1 MHELSMAQGIINA
14 VLDTAQENNATEVTE
29 VTVEVGRLAM
39 INPEQLEFILGVLIE
54 NTIMEDAK
62 IIFEE
67 IPVAMDCH
75 DCKFHGEAILDDSDH
90 YAPLVKCPECDSL
103 NVEVLNGKDIFCVDF
118 VGAIGSGKTTLVEEI
133 IDNTD
138 YKIGVLAGDVIS
150 KFDAGRI
157 EKHDVPVVG
166 LNTGKEC
173 HLDAHLV
180 GHGLEDLPLDDIE
193 MVIIENVG
201 NLICPVDFDLG
212 SHLRIVVVSVTEGDD
227 TVEKHPIIFQ
237 TSDVV
242 VINKVDLADAVG
254 ADADKMVSDA
264 QKLNP
269 NIKIIKSSLKEGIG
283 LDEIIAVIEEA
294 KNNV

>member
-1 MHELSMAQGIINA
+1 MHQVA
-14 VLDTAQENNATEVTE
+14 D
-29 VTVEVGRLAM
+29 VEVAK
-39 INPEQLEFILGVLIE
+39 N
-54 NTIMEDAK
+54 IMDANK
-62 IIFEE
+62 
-67 IPVAMDCH
+67 
-75 DCKFHGEAILDDSDH
+75 KFAEKNKKNLDE
-90 YAPLVKCPECDSL
+90 K
-103 NVEVLNGKDIFCVDF
+103 GIFCVDF

-180 GHGLEDLPLDDIE
+180 GHGIADLPLDDLD
-193 MVIIENVG
+193 MLIIENVG

-212 SHLRIVVVSVTEGDD
+212 SHFRMVVVSVTEGDD

-237 TSDVV
+237 TSDAV

-254 ADADKMVSDA
+254 ADADKMVNDA
-264 QKLNP
+264 LKLNP
-269 NIKIIKSSLKEGIG
+269 NIKVIKSSLKDGTG
-283 LDEIIAVIEEA
+283 LDEIIKCIEDA
-294 KNNV
+294 MNK

>member
-1 MHELSMAQGIINA
+1 MHQVA
-14 VLDTAQENNATEVTE
+14 D
-29 VTVEVGRLAM
+29 VEVAKNIMDANKKLADK
-39 INPEQLEFILGVLIE
+39 NKKNLEEKG
-54 NTIMEDAK
+54 
-62 IIFEE
+62 
-67 IPVAMDCH
+67 
-75 DCKFHGEAILDDSDH
+75 
-90 YAPLVKCPECDSL
+90 
-103 NVEVLNGKDIFCVDF
+103 IFCVDF

-157 EKHDVPVVG
+157 EKHNVPVVG

-180 GHGLEDLPLDDIE
+180 GHGIEDLPLDD
-193 MVIIENVG
+193 MDMLIIENVG
-201 NLICPVDFDLG
+201 NLICPVDFELG

-254 ADADKMVSDA
+254 ADADKMVNDA
-264 QKLNP
+264 KQLNP
-269 NIKIIKSSLKEGIG
+269 NIKVIKSSLKQGTG
-283 LDEIIAVIEEA
+283 LDEIIACIEEA
-294 KNNV
+294 MQN

>member
-1 MHELSMAQGIINA
+1 MHMIA
-14 VLDTAQENNATEVTE
+14 D
-29 VTVEVGRLAM
+29 VEIEKNIMDANKKLAHK
-39 INPEQLEFILGVLIE
+39 NLHKLE
-54 NTIMEDAK
+54 D
-62 IIFEE
+62 
-67 IPVAMDCH
+67 
-75 DCKFHGEAILDDSDH
+75 
-90 YAPLVKCPECDSL
+90 
-103 NVEVLNGKDIFCVDF
+103 NGIFCVDV
-118 VGAIGSGKTTLVEEI
+118 VGGIGSGKTTLVEEI

-157 EKHDVPVVG
+157 EKHNVPVVG

-180 GHGLEDLPLDDIE
+180 GHGLADLPLDDLD

-201 NLICPVDFDLG
+201 NLICPVDFELG

-242 VINKVDLADAVG
+242 VINKVDLAEAVG
-254 ADADKMVSDA
+254 ADADKMVADA
-264 QKLNP
+264 QRLNP
-269 NIKIIKSSLKEGIG
+269 KVKVIKSSLKEGLG
-283 LDEIIAVIEEA
+283 LDEIIAAIEEA
-294 KNNV
+294 KNN

>member
-1 MHELSMAQGIINA
+1 MHMIA
-14 VLDTAQENNATEVTE
+14 D
-29 VTVEVGRLAM
+29 VEIEKNIMDANKKLADK
-39 INPEQLEFILGVLIE
+39 NLKTLEE
-54 NTIMEDAK
+54 K
-62 IIFEE
+62 E
-67 IPVAMDCH
+67 IC
-75 DCKFHGEAILDDSDH
+75 
-90 YAPLVKCPECDSL
+90 
-103 NVEVLNGKDIFCVDF
+103 CVDF

-180 GHGLEDLPLDDIE
+180 GHGLADLPLDDLD

-201 NLICPVDFDLG
+201 NLICPVDFELG

-254 ADADKMVSDA
+254 ADADKMVADA
-264 QKLNP
+264 QRLNP
-269 NIKIIKSSLKEGIG
+269 KVKVIKSSLKEGIG
-283 LDEIIAVIEEA
+283 LDEIIKVIEDA
-294 KNNV
+294 MKN